1 MNDTPGVRLTVRAAE
16 KRDAGRGIARLPE
29 SARRRLGLLSG
40 DTVRIEGDRT
50 TVAKVWPGGPDA
62 HDGSILIDADTRAN
76 AGVKVGDTVHVVPI
90 DVADAQRVTF
100 AAPARLATVDV
111 SREAVE
117 RALAR
122 DLRDRPITR
131 GEAVHV
137 ERLGGL
143 RFVVAGCEPSG
154 TVRIVDR
161 TNVRVSYREDDSD
174 ATSSSGSSS
183 STSDASG
190 SRSSGRGSSEAAGGD
205 SGTGAGTGTDG
216 AAGSRSGSRRGSG
229 RSSPVG
235 SGPDDVEPPAE
246 HTAGATYED
255 IGGLDEELELVRET
269 IELPLSEPDVF
280 TRLGIDPPKGVLL
293 YGPPGTGK
301 TLIARAVANEV
312 DATFITIDGPEIMS
326 KYKGESEERLRERF
340 QRASEQ
346 APAIIF
352 FDEIDSIAGKRDDGG
367 DVENRVVGQLLS
379 LMDGLD
385 ARGDVIVLG
394 ATNRVDSLDPA
405 LRRGGRFDREIEI
418 GVPGEAGRRQILDVH
433 TRRMPL
439 AEDVD
444 LDRIAART
452 HGFVGADIEGLAQEA
467 AMVALRRAR
476 ASDSTALSEVTVG
489 KADFE
494 AAHASVEP
502 SAMREY
508 VAEQPT
514 TDFDDVGGLEEA
526 KEKLA
531 RAVTWPLSYAPLF
544 SAANADPPTGVLLH
558 GPPGT
563 GKTLLARAIA
573 GESGVN
579 FIEVAGPELL
589 DRYVGESEK
598 AVRDLFDR
606 ARQAAPA
613 IVFFDEIDA
622 VAADRDG
629 AGGGDSGVSERV
641 VSQLLTE
648 LDRASDNPNLVVL
661 AATNR
666 RMALDPAL
674 LRPGRLET
682 HVEVPEPDRDARR
695 KVFAVHTEGKPLVDG
710 VDLDRLADETEG
722 FSGAEIASVCREAA
736 LQAIERV
743 ADEHGEAAND
753 HADEIGV
760 TDDDFSAALSTVRAS
775 RA

>member
-1 MNDTPGVRLTVRAAE
+1 MNDTAGLRLTVRAAE

-29 SARRRLGLLSG
+29 SARKRLALLSG
-40 DTVRIEGDRT
+40 DTVEVRGERT
-50 TVAKVWPGGPDA
+50 AVAKVWPGGPDA
-62 HDGSILIDADTRAN
+62 AEGSVLIDADTRAN
-76 AGVKVGDTVHVVPI
+76 AGVKVGDTVTIAPV
-90 DVADAQRVTF
+90 DVSDADAITLS
-100 AAPARLATVDV
+100 APGRLADVDV
-111 SREAVE
+111 SREVIE
-117 RALAR
+117 RALSR
-122 DLRDRPITR
+122 ELRDRPVTE

-143 RFVVAGCEPSG
+143 RFVVARTDPAG
-154 TVRIVDR
+154 TVRITASTDVSVAYEGDAGSAPASADAPARAGSDPDSGPTDR
-161 TNVRVSYREDDSD
+161 SGPPGSD
-174 ATSSSGSSS
+174 GQP
-183 STSDASG
+183 
-190 SRSSGRGSSEAAGGD
+190 AAGD
-205 SGTGAGTGTDG
+205 S
-216 AAGSRSGSRRGSG
+216 
-229 RSSPVG
+229 
-235 SGPDDVEPPAE
+235 PPE
-246 HTAGATYED
+246 ERTAGATYED

-269 IELPLSEPDVF
+269 IELPLSEPEVF

-293 YGPPGTGK
+293 HGPPGTGK

-312 DATFITIDGPEIMS
+312 DATFITVDGPEIMS
-326 KYKGESEERLRERF
+326 KYKGESEEKLREKFTEARE
-340 QRASEQ
+340 S

-385 ARGDVIVLG
+385 ARGDVIVIG
-394 ATNRVDSLDPA
+394 ATNRVDTIDPA

-439 AEDVD
+439 ADDVD
-444 LDRIAART
+444 LDRIASRT

-467 AMVALRRAR
+467 AMTALRRAR
-476 ASDSTALSEVTVG
+476 ESDARALDDVTVG

-494 AAHASVEP
+494 AAHANVEP

-514 TDFDDVGGLEEA
+514 TDFADVGGLDDA
-526 KEKLA
+526 KAELE
-531 RAVTWPLSYAPLF
+531 RAVTWPLSYGPLF
-544 SAANADPPTGVLLH
+544 DAADADPPTGVLLH

-563 GKTLLARAIA
+563 GKTMLARAIA

-579 FIEVAGPELL
+579 FIQVAGPELL

-598 AVRDLFDR
+598 AVRELFDR

-613 IVFFDEIDA
+613 IIFFDEIDA
-622 VAADRDG
+622 IATDRDG
-629 AGGGDSGVSERV
+629 AGGDGSGVGERV

-666 RMALDPAL
+666 RNALDRAL

-682 HVEVPEPDRDARR
+682 HVEVPEPDREARR
-695 KVFAVHTEGKPLVDG
+695 KILDVHTREKPLVDG
-710 VDLDRLADETEG
+710 VNLDRLADETEG
-722 FSGAEIASVCREAA
+722 YSGAEIAALTRAA
-736 LQAIERV
+736 AMRAIERV

-753 HADEIGV
+753 HADEVGI
-760 TDDDFSAALSTVRAS
+760 TEADFDAALESVRPETA
-775 RA
+775 

>member
-1 MNDTPGVRLTVRAAE
+1 MNDTAGLRLTVRAAE

-29 SARRRLGLLSG
+29 SARKRLALLSG
-40 DTVRIEGDRT
+40 DTVEVRGERT
-50 TVAKVWPGGPDA
+50 AVAKVWPGGPDA
-62 HDGSILIDADTRAN
+62 ADGSVLIDADTRAN
-76 AGVKVGDTVHVVPI
+76 AGVKVGDTVTIAPV
-90 DVADAQRVTF
+90 DVADADRVTI
-100 AAPARLATVDV
+100 AAPGRLAEVDV
-111 SREAVE
+111 SREVVE
-117 RALAR
+117 RALSR
-122 DLRDRPITR
+122 ELRDRPVTE

-143 RFVVAGCEPSG
+143 RFVVARTAPAG
-154 TVRIVDR
+154 TVRITASTD
-161 TNVRVSYREDDSD
+161 VSVEYE
-174 ATSSSGSSS
+174 
-183 STSDASG
+183 
-190 SRSSGRGSSEAAGGD
+190 GD
-205 SGTGAGTGTDG
+205 SGSGSDGVDARTGTGGDRPDALTD
-216 AAGSRSGSRRGSG
+216 SRSAPPGSDARPEGGDAS
-229 RSSPVG
+229 
-235 SGPDDVEPPAE
+235 PAE

-269 IELPLSEPDVF
+269 IELPLSEPEVF

-293 YGPPGTGK
+293 HGPPGTGK

-312 DATFITIDGPEIMS
+312 DATFVTVDGPEIMS
-326 KYKGESEERLRERF
+326 KYKGESEEKLREKFREA
-340 QRASEQ
+340 RDAS
-346 APAIIF
+346 PAIVF

-385 ARGDVIVLG
+385 ARGDVIVIG
-394 ATNRVDSLDPA
+394 ATNRVDTIDPA

-418 GVPGEAGRRQILDVH
+418 GVPGESGRRQILDVH

-439 AEDVD
+439 ADDVD
-444 LDRIAART
+444 LDRIAGWT

-467 AMVALRRAR
+467 AMTALRRAR
-476 ASDSTALSEVTVG
+476 ETDGRALNDVTVG
-489 KADFE
+489 KTDFE
-494 AAHASVEP
+494 AAHANVEP

-514 TDFDDVGGLEEA
+514 TDFADVGGLDDA
-526 KEKLA
+526 KAELE
-531 RAVTWPLSYAPLF
+531 RAVTWPLSYGPLF
-544 SAANADPPTGVLLH
+544 DAAGADPPTGVLLY

-579 FIEVAGPELL
+579 FIQVAGPELL

-598 AVRDLFDR
+598 AVRELFDR

-622 VAADRDG
+622 VAADRDA
-629 AGGGDSGVSERV
+629 AGGDGSGVGERV

-666 RMALDPAL
+666 RDALDRAL

-682 HVEVPEPDRDARR
+682 HVEVPEPDREARR
-695 KVFAVHTEGKPLVDG
+695 KILDVHTRDKPLTDD
-710 VDLDRLADETEG
+710 VDLERVADETEG
-722 FSGAEIASVCREAA
+722 YSGAEIAALSRAA
-736 LQAIERV
+736 AMRAIERV

-753 HADEIGV
+753 HADEVGITGE
-760 TDDDFSAALSTVRAS
+760 DFDAALGSVRPETA
-775 RA
+775 

>member
-1 MNDTPGVRLTVRAAE
+1 MNDTAGLRLTVRAAE

-29 SARRRLGLLSG
+29 SARKRLALLSG
-40 DTVRIEGDRT
+40 DTVEVRGERT
-50 TVAKVWPGGPDA
+50 AVAKVWPGGPDA
-62 HDGSILIDADTRAN
+62 DDGSVLIDADTRAN
-76 AGVKVGDTVHVVPI
+76 AGVKVGDTVTVAPV
-90 DVADAQRVTF
+90 DVADADRVTL
-100 AAPARLATVDV
+100 AAPGRLAEVDV
-111 SREAVE
+111 SREVVE
-117 RALAR
+117 RALSR
-122 DLRDRPITR
+122 ELRDRPVTE

-143 RFVVAGCEPSG
+143 RFVVARTAPAG
-154 TVRIVDR
+154 TVRITASTD
-161 TNVRVSYREDDSD
+161 VSVEYEGDAEPTGDASD
-174 ATSSSGSSS
+174 ATRGAEGDRAAGSADSG
-183 STSDASG
+183 TTAPGDDA
-190 SRSSGRGSSEAAGGD
+190 RPKGGD
-205 SGTGAGTGTDG
+205 S
-216 AAGSRSGSRRGSG
+216 
-229 RSSPVG
+229 
-235 SGPDDVEPPAE
+235 PPAE
-246 HTAGATYED
+246 RTAGATYED

-269 IELPLSEPDVF
+269 IELPLSEPEVF

-293 YGPPGTGK
+293 HGPPGTGK

-312 DATFITIDGPEIMS
+312 DATFITVDGPEIMS
-326 KYKGESEERLRERF
+326 KYKGESEERLREVF
-340 QRASEQ
+340 ERASED
-346 APAIIF
+346 APAIVF

-385 ARGDVIVLG
+385 ARGDVIVIG
-394 ATNRVDSLDPA
+394 ATNRVDTIDPA

-439 AEDVD
+439 ADDVD
-444 LDRIAART
+444 LDRIASRT

-467 AMVALRRAR
+467 AMTALRRAR
-476 ASDSTALSEVTVG
+476 ESDARALADVTVT

-494 AAHASVEP
+494 AAHANVEP

-514 TDFDDVGGLEEA
+514 TDFADVGGLDDA
-526 KEKLA
+526 KAELE
-531 RAVTWPLSYAPLF
+531 RAVTWPLSYGPLF
-544 SAANADPPTGVLLH
+544 DAAGADPPTGVLLY

-579 FIEVAGPELL
+579 YIPVAGPELL

-598 AVRDLFDR
+598 AVRELFDR

-622 VAADRDG
+622 VATDRDA
-629 AGGGDSGVSERV
+629 AGGDGSGVSERV

-666 RMALDPAL
+666 RDALDPAL

-682 HVEVPEPDRDARR
+682 HVEVPEPDREARR
-695 KVFAVHTEGKPLVDG
+695 KILDVHTREKPLVDD
-710 VDLDRLADETEG
+710 VDLERVADETEG
-722 FSGAEIASVCREAA
+722 YSGAEIAALSRAA
-736 LQAIERV
+736 AMRAIERV

-753 HADEIGV
+753 HADEVGV
-760 TDDDFSAALSTVRAS
+760 TDEDFDAAIESVRPETA
-775 RA
+775 